1 MTNNDISELLKR
13 VLKELNDKIEE
24 PSIQFLT
31 IDEVAKQLKVS
42 KPTVLSWLKSKKH
55 PLPYFNFGK
64 RQIRI
69 HSEDFEEW
77 IINHR
82 NRVQERADKLIQ
94 IKNMGSR

>member
-1 MTNNDISELLKR
+1 MSNDNICELLKQI
-13 VLKELNDKIEE
+13 LNEIDDKNEE

-31 IDEVAKQLKVS
+31 IDEVAKKFKVS
-42 KPTVLSWLKSKKH
+42 KPTVLSWLKNKRH
-55 PLPYFNFGK
+55 PLPYFNFGI

-69 HSEDFEEW
+69 NSNDLEGW

-82 NRVQERADKLIQ
+82 NKVQERADKLIQ

>member
-1 MTNNDISELLKR
+1 MSNDNICELLKQI
-13 VLKELNDKIEE
+13 LNEIDDKNEE

-31 IDEVAKQLKVS
+31 IDEVAKKFKVS

-69 HSEDFEEW
+69 HSDDLEEW

-94 IKNMGSR
+94 ITK